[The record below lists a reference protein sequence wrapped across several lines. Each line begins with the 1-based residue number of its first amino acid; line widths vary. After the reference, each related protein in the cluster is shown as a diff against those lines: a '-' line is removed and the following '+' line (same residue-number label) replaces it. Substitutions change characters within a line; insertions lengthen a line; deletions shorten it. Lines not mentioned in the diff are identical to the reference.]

1 MIDAE
6 SGDCSSTDGDP
17 RWSRRLGETAEVD
30 VEIARHIDEL
40 CSQPLVSALHCMCD
54 RKLRPQN
61 GYLGGISWI
70 KSRGLYHTKKST
82 YLAARHVSKAM
93 TTDVGLFFFGCSS
106 HAEVQAEK

>member
-61 GYLGGISWI
+61 GYLG
-70 KSRGLYHTKKST
+70 
-82 YLAARHVSKAM
+82 YL
-93 TTDVGLFFFGCSS
+93 GSS
-106 HAEVQAEK
+106 HGDSIILKRVRTLQRVTCQKQ